1 MVTTQTNTDKRNF
14 FPMISNNLYLK
25 IFAALIFSILIF
37 SFIVFWMPNSFDPS
51 PKFVTVNKGQSF
63 SSVAETLAARK
74 IIRYSFTFNLA
85 GRILG
90 YTHSMRVGKYSF
102 VRNVSN
108 FEILKDIESGLS
120 TVASTITIYEGVR
133 AKQIAKILRREVG
146 IDSVRFAELLN
157 DTSLIGIYPH
167 RARSLEG
174 YLMPNTYDFFWQDDE
189 KQIVQRLITEFREFY
204 VDSLQQ
210 RAKKMGMNLNDV
222 LTMASIVEG
231 EAMYDEERPIIAGV
245 YYNRL
250 KRRIKL
256 QADPTVQYAVTD
268 IPKRLTYNDLKID
281 SPYNTYLYYGL
292 PPGPIN
298 NPGKKS
304 ILAALYPARHNFIY
318 FVSDYNGRHRF
329 ARNYEEHQKNVRLYR
344 KARAMSGK

>member
-1 MVTTQTNTDKRNF
+1 
-14 FPMISNNLYLK
+14 MISNNLYLK

-133 AKQIAKILRREVG
+133 AKQIATILRREVG

-189 KQIVQRLITEFREFY
+189 KQIVQRLAIIGKQVHDARL
-204 VDSLQQ
+204 VAICQVH
-210 RAKKMGMNLNDV
+210 GMSHV
-222 LTMASIVEG
+222 LTLNSGHFQRLSTA
-231 EAMYDEERPIIAGV
+231 IAGFSV
-245 YYNRL
+245 CVCWL
-250 KRRIKL
+250 
-256 QADPTVQYAVTD
+256 
-268 IPKRLTYNDLKID
+268 
-281 SPYNTYLYYGL
+281 S
-292 PPGPIN
+292 
-298 NPGKKS
+298 
-304 ILAALYPARHNFIY
+304 
-318 FVSDYNGRHRF
+318 
-329 ARNYEEHQKNVRLYR
+329 
-344 KARAMSGK
+344 KAFEV